1 MKITKGLLQVGVLGL
16 SLLATG
22 VMAAVSESEAAKL
35 GTTLT
40 PMGAE
45 KAGNAAGTI
54 PVWSPQ
60 PKNVGAV
67 DSKGFLADPYAQEQP
82 LFVITAQNVDQ
93 YKDNLAPGQ
102 IAMFKRYPDTF
113 KMKVF
118 PSHRGATVPDDVF
131 AAIKGNATKAKMV
144 AGGNGLENFKTAVPF
159 PIPQNGAEVIWNHIT
174 RYRGG
179 SVQRLVTQA
188 TPQANGSYNLVYF
201 KDQFVFRDNVKKSGA
216 DDTAAKSGDDD
227 EKTGDTSNILFYF
240 KQEVTAPARLAGGVL
255 LVHETLD
262 QVKEPRMAWV
272 YNAGQRRVRRAPQV
286 SYDGPG
292 TAADGLRTSDN
303 LDMYNG
309 APDRYD
315 WKLIGKQEMYI
326 ASDSYKLDDPTLK
339 YTDIIKAGHINQD
352 LARYELRRVW
362 HVTATLKEG
371 QRHIYAKRD
380 FFIDED
386 TWQAA
391 VIDHYDGRGQL
402 WRVAEAHSQ
411 NYYNVQVPWYTL
423 ETLYDLQSGRYLA
436 LGMKNEEK
444 SAYNFKFEA
453 SVSDFSPSALRQS
466 GVR

>member
-1 MKITKGLLQVGVLGL
+1 MKTTIKMLQVGVFGL
-16 SLLATG
+16 SLAAS
-22 VMAAVSESEAAKL
+22 VAMAAVSPSEAAKL
-35 GTTLT
+35 GTSLT

-45 KAGNAAGTI
+45 KAGNADGSI
-54 PVWSPQ
+54 PAWSPL
-60 PKNVGAV
+60 PKNAGAV
-67 DSKGFLADPYAQEQP
+67 DAKGFLADPYASEKP
-82 LFVITAQNVDQ
+82 LFTITAQNVEQ
-93 YKDNLAPGQ
+93 YKDKLAPGQ
-102 IAMFKRYPDTF
+102 YAMFKRYPDSYR
-113 KMKVF
+113 MPVY

-131 AAIKGNATKAKMV
+131 AAIKQNATQTKLI
-144 AGGNGLENFKTAVPF
+144 GNGNGLENFNAAIPF
-159 PIPQNGAEVIWNHIT
+159 PIPQNGVEVIWNHIT

-179 SVQRLVTQA
+179 SVTRLVTQA
-188 TPQANGSYNLVYF
+188 TPQQNGSYSLVYF
-201 KDQFVFRDNVKKSGA
+201 QDQFVFRDKMKDYDPKNPG
-216 DDTAAKSGDDD
+216 
-227 EKTGDTSNILFYF
+227 NILFYF
-240 KQEVTAPARLAGGVL
+240 KQNVTAPARLAGNVL

-262 QVKEPRMAWV
+262 QVAEPRSAWI

-286 SYDGPG
+286 AYDGPG

-315 WKLIGKQEMYI
+315 WKLEGKKEMYI
-326 ASDSYKLDDPTLK
+326 AENAYKLDSPSLK
-339 YTDIIKAGHINQD
+339 YADIIKAGHINQD
-352 LARYELRRVW
+352 LTRYELRRVW
-362 HVTATLKEG
+362 HVVATLKPG

-380 FFIDED
+380 FYIDED

-411 NYYNVQVPWYTL
+411 NYYNYQVPWTTL

-444 SAYNFKFEA
+444 RAYNFGFTA
-453 SVSDFSPSALRQS
+453 TTSDFTQAALRQD

>member
-1 MKITKGLLQVGVLGL
+1 MKITKSLFHAGVLGL
-16 SLLATG
+16 SLLATS
-22 VMAAVSESEAAKL
+22 VMAAVPAAEADKL
-35 GTTLT
+35 GKSLT

-45 KAGNAAGTI
+45 MAGNADGSI
-54 PVWSPQ
+54 PAWKPM
-60 PKNVGAV
+60 PKNAGSV
-67 DSKGFLADPYAQEQP
+67 DSKGFLSNPYASEKP
-82 LFVITAQNVDQ
+82 LFIITAQNVEQ
-93 YKDNLAPGQ
+93 YKDKLAPGQ
-102 IAMFKRYPDTF
+102 YAMFKRYPETF
-113 KMKVF
+113 KMPVY

-131 AAIKGNATKAKMV
+131 AAIKRNATNTNLV
-144 AGGNGLENFKTAVPF
+144 SGGNGLENFETAVPF
-159 PIPQNGAEVIWNHIT
+159 PIPKSGVEVIWNHIT

-179 SVQRLVTQA
+179 SVTRLVTQA
-188 TPQANGSYNLVYF
+188 TPQANGSYSLVYF
-201 KDQFVFRDNVKKSGA
+201 QDQFVFRDKMKDYDPKNPG
-216 DDTAAKSGDDD
+216 
-227 EKTGDTSNILFYF
+227 NILFYF
-240 KQEVTAPARLAGGVL
+240 KQKVTAPARLAGGVL

-262 QVKEPRMAWV
+262 QVKEPRSAWV

-315 WKLIGKQEMYI
+315 WKLEGKKEMYI
-326 ASDSYKLDDPTLK
+326 ASDAYKLDDPNLK

-362 HVTATLKEG
+362 HVVATLKEG

-380 FFIDED
+380 FYIDED

-391 VIDHYDGRGQL
+391 VIDHYDGRNQL
-402 WRVAEAHSQ
+402 WRVAEAHAE
-411 NYYNVQVPWYTL
+411 NYYDKQVPWYAL
-423 ETLYDLQSGRYLA
+423 EALYDLQSGRYLA

-444 SAYNFKFEA
+444 SAYDFGFTA
-453 SVSDFSPSALRQS
+453 TTSDFTPAALRQD

>member
-1 MKITKGLLQVGVLGL
+1 MKITKSLFHAGVLGL
-16 SLLATG
+16 SLLATS
-22 VMAAVSESEAAKL
+22 VMAAVPAAEADKL
-35 GTTLT
+35 GKSLT

-45 KAGNAAGTI
+45 MAGNADGSI
-54 PVWSPQ
+54 PAWKPL
-60 PKNVGAV
+60 PKNAGSV
-67 DSKGFLADPYAQEQP
+67 DSKGFLSNPYASEQP
-82 LFVITAQNVDQ
+82 LFTITAKDVDK
-93 YKDNLAPGQ
+93 YKDKLAPGQ
-102 IAMFKRYPDTF
+102 YAMFKRYPETF
-113 KMKVF
+113 KMPVY

-131 AAIKGNATKAKMV
+131 AAIKKNATSTNLV
-144 AGGNGLENFKTAVPF
+144 SGGNGLENFDTAVPF
-159 PIPQNGAEVIWNHIT
+159 PIPKTGVEVIWNHIT

-179 SVQRLVTQA
+179 SVTRLVTQA
-188 TPQANGSYNLVYF
+188 TPQPNGSYSLVYF
-201 KDQFVFRDNVKKSGA
+201 QDQFVFRDKMKDYDPANPG
-216 DDTAAKSGDDD
+216 
-227 EKTGDTSNILFYF
+227 NILFYF
-240 KQEVTAPARLAGGVL
+240 KQKVTAPARLAGGVL

-262 QVKEPRMAWV
+262 QVKEPRSAWV

-315 WKLIGKQEMYI
+315 WKLEGKKEMYI
-326 ASDSYKLDDPTLK
+326 ASDSYKLDDPKLK
-339 YTDIIKAGHINQD
+339 YSDIIKAGHINQD

-362 HVTATLKEG
+362 HVVATLKEG

-380 FFIDED
+380 FYIDED

-402 WRVAEAHSQ
+402 WRVAEAHAE
-411 NYYNVQVPWYTL
+411 NYYDKQVPWYAL

-444 SAYNFKFEA
+444 SAYDFGFTA
-453 SVSDFSPSALRQS
+453 TTSDFTPAALRQD

>member
-1 MKITKGLLQVGVLGL
+1 MKITKNLVYVAGLGL

-22 VMAAVSESEAAKL
+22 VMAAVPAAEADKL
-35 GTTLT
+35 GKSLT

-45 KAGNAAGTI
+45 MAGNADGSIPSWKPLAKNAGT
-54 PVWSPQ
+54 
-60 PKNVGAV
+60 V
-67 DSKGFLADPYAQEQP
+67 DSKGFLSNPFASEQP
-82 LFVITAQNVDQ
+82 LFTITASNVDK
-93 YKDNLAPGQ
+93 YKEKLAPGQ
-102 IAMFKRYPDTF
+102 YAMFKRYPETF
-113 KMKVF
+113 KMPVYT
-118 PSHRGATVPDDVF
+118 SHRGATVPPEVF
-131 AAIKGNATKAKMV
+131 ASIKRNATNTTLV
-144 AGGNGLENFKTAVPF
+144 SGGNGLENFETAVPF
-159 PIPQNGAEVIWNHIT
+159 PIPKTGVEVIWNHIT

-179 SVQRLVTQA
+179 SVTRLVTQA
-188 TPQANGSYNLVYF
+188 TPQANGSYSLVYF
-201 KDQFVFRDNVKKSGA
+201 KDQFVFRDKMKDFDPKNPGNV
-216 DDTAAKSGDDD
+216 
-227 EKTGDTSNILFYF
+227 LFYF

-262 QVKEPRMAWV
+262 QVKEPRSAWV

-315 WKLIGKQEMYI
+315 WKLEGKKEIYI
-326 ASDSYKLDDPTLK
+326 ASNSYKIDDPKLK
-339 YTDIIKAGHINQD
+339 YVDIIKAGHINQD

-362 HVTATLKEG
+362 HVVATLKEG

-402 WRVAEAHSQ
+402 WRVAEAHAE
-411 NYYNVQVPWYTL
+411 NYYDKQVPWYAL

-444 SAYNFKFEA
+444 QAYDFGFTA
-453 SVSDFSPSALRQS
+453 TTSDFTPAALRQD

>member
-1 MKITKGLLQVGVLGL
+1 MKITKSLFHAGVLGL

-22 VMAAVSESEAAKL
+22 VMAAVPAAEADKL
-35 GTTLT
+35 GKSLT

-45 KAGNAAGTI
+45 MAGNADGSI
-54 PVWSPQ
+54 PAWKPL
-60 PKNVGAV
+60 PKNAGSV
-67 DSKGFLADPYAQEQP
+67 DSKGFLSNPYASEQP
-82 LFVITAQNVDQ
+82 LFTITAKDVDK
-93 YKDNLAPGQ
+93 YKDKLAPGQ
-102 IAMFKRYPDTF
+102 YAMFKRYPETF
-113 KMKVF
+113 KMPVY

-131 AAIKGNATKAKMV
+131 AAIKKNATTTNLV
-144 AGGNGLENFKTAVPF
+144 SGGNGLENFDTAVPF
-159 PIPQNGAEVIWNHIT
+159 PIPKTGVEVIWNHIT

-179 SVQRLVTQA
+179 SVTRLVTQA
-188 TPQANGSYNLVYF
+188 TPQPNGSYSLVYF
-201 KDQFVFRDNVKKSGA
+201 QDQFVFRDKMKDYDPANPG
-216 DDTAAKSGDDD
+216 
-227 EKTGDTSNILFYF
+227 NILFYF
-240 KQEVTAPARLAGGVL
+240 KQKVTAPARLAGGVL

-262 QVKEPRMAWV
+262 QVKEPRSAWV

-303 LDMYNG
+303 LDMFNG

-315 WKLIGKQEMYI
+315 WKLEGKKEMYI
-326 ASDSYKLDDPTLK
+326 ASDSYKLDDPKLK
-339 YTDIIKAGHINQD
+339 YADIIKAGHINQD

-362 HVTATLKEG
+362 HVVATLKEG

-380 FFIDED
+380 FYIDED

-402 WRVAEAHSQ
+402 WRVAEAHAE
-411 NYYNVQVPWYTL
+411 NYYDKQVPWYAL

-436 LGMKNEEK
+436 LSMKNEEK
-444 SAYNFKFEA
+444 SAYDFGFTA
-453 SVSDFSPSALRQS
+453 TTSDFTPAALRQD

>member
-1 MKITKGLLQVGVLGL
+1 MKITKNLLQVGVLGL
-16 SLLATG
+16 SLLASG
-22 VMAAVSESEAAKL
+22 VMAAVSADEAAKL
-35 GTTLT
+35 GTSLT

-45 KAGNAAGTI
+45 KVGNAAGTI
-54 PVWSPQ
+54 PAWAPMA
-60 PKNVGAV
+60 KNIGTV
-67 DSKGFLADPYAQEQP
+67 DSKGFLSDPYASEKP
-82 LFVITAQNVDQ
+82 LFIITAQNVEQ
-93 YKDNLAPGQ
+93 YKDQLAPGQ
-102 IAMFKRYPDTF
+102 YAMFKRYPETF
-113 KMKVF
+113 KMPVY

-131 AAIKGNATKAKMV
+131 AAIKENATKTNLV
-144 AGGNGLENFKTAVPF
+144 SGGNGLENFKTAVPF
-159 PIPQNGAEVIWNHIT
+159 PIPKSGVEVIWNHIT

-179 SVQRLVTQA
+179 SVTRLVTQA
-188 TPQANGSYNLVYF
+188 TPQANGSYSLVYF
-201 KDQFVFRDNVKKSGA
+201 QDQFVFRDKMKDYDPANPG
-216 DDTAAKSGDDD
+216 
-227 EKTGDTSNILFYF
+227 NILFYF
-240 KQEVTAPARLAGGVL
+240 KQKVTAPARLAGGVL

-262 QVKEPRMAWV
+262 QVKEPRSAWV

-315 WKLIGKQEMYI
+315 WKLEGKKEMYI
-326 ASDSYKLDDPTLK
+326 ASDSYKLDSPQLK
-339 YTDIIKAGHINQD
+339 YADIIKAGHINQD

-362 HVTATLKEG
+362 HVVATLKEG

-380 FFIDED
+380 FYIDED

-402 WRVAEAHSQ
+402 WRVAEAHAE
-411 NYYNVQVPWYTL
+411 NYYDKQVPWYAL

-444 SAYNFKFEA
+444 QAYDFGFTA
-453 SVSDFSPSALRQS
+453 TTSDFTPAALRQD

>member
-1 MKITKGLLQVGVLGL
+1 MKITKSLFHAGVLGL
-16 SLLATG
+16 SLLATS
-22 VMAAVSESEAAKL
+22 VMAAVPAAEADKL
-35 GTTLT
+35 GKSLT

-45 KAGNAAGTI
+45 AAGNADGSIPAWKPMPKNAGT
-54 PVWSPQ
+54 
-60 PKNVGAV
+60 V
-67 DSKGFLADPYAQEQP
+67 DSKGFLSDPYASEKP
-82 LFVITAQNVDQ
+82 LFTITAQNVDQ
-93 YKDNLAPGQ
+93 YKDKLAPGQ
-102 IAMFKRYPDTF
+102 YAMFKRYPETF
-113 KMKVF
+113 KMPVY

-131 AAIKGNATKAKMV
+131 AAIKKNATNTELV
-144 AGGNGLENFKTAVPF
+144 SGGNGLKNFETAVPF
-159 PIPQNGAEVIWNHIT
+159 PIPKSGVEVIWNHIT

-179 SVQRLVTQA
+179 SVTRLVTQA
-188 TPQANGSYNLVYF
+188 TPQANGSFSLVYF
-201 KDQFVFRDNVKKSGA
+201 QDQFVFRDKMKDYDPANPG
-216 DDTAAKSGDDD
+216 
-227 EKTGDTSNILFYF
+227 NILFYF
-240 KQEVTAPARLAGGVL
+240 KQKVTAPARLAGGVL

-262 QVKEPRMAWV
+262 QVAEPRSAWV

-315 WKLIGKQEMYI
+315 WKLEGKKEMYI
-326 ASDSYKLDDPTLK
+326 ASDSYKLDDPKLK
-339 YTDIIKAGHINQD
+339 YADIIKAGHINQD

-362 HVTATLKEG
+362 HVVATLKEG

-380 FFIDED
+380 FYIDED

-391 VIDHYDGRGQL
+391 VIDHYDGRNQL

-444 SAYNFKFEA
+444 SAY
-453 SVSDFSPSALRQS
+453 DFGFTATTADFTPNALRQD
-466 GVR
+466 GIR

>member
-1 MKITKGLLQVGVLGL
+1 MKITKSLFHAGVLGL

-22 VMAAVSESEAAKL
+22 VMAAVPAAEADKL
-35 GTTLT
+35 GKSLT

-45 KAGNAAGTI
+45 MAGNTDGSIPAWKPMAKNAG
-54 PVWSPQ
+54 S
-60 PKNVGAV
+60 V
-67 DSKGFLADPYAQEQP
+67 DSKGFLSNPYASEQP
-82 LFVITAQNVDQ
+82 LFTITAKDVDK
-93 YKDNLAPGQ
+93 YKDKLAPGQ
-102 IAMFKRYPDTF
+102 YAMFKRYPETF
-113 KMKVF
+113 KMPVY
-118 PSHRGATVPDDVF
+118 PSHRGATVPDAVF
-131 AAIKGNATKAKMV
+131 AAIKKNATTTNLV
-144 AGGNGLENFKTAVPF
+144 SGGNGLENFDTAVPF
-159 PIPQNGAEVIWNHIT
+159 PIPKTGVEVIWNHIT

-179 SVQRLVTQA
+179 SVTRLVTQA
-188 TPQANGSYNLVYF
+188 TPQPNGSYSLVYF
-201 KDQFVFRDNVKKSGA
+201 QDQFVFRDKMKDYDPANPG
-216 DDTAAKSGDDD
+216 
-227 EKTGDTSNILFYF
+227 NILFYF
-240 KQEVTAPARLAGGVL
+240 KQKVTAPARLAGGVL

-262 QVKEPRMAWV
+262 QVKEPRSAWV

-315 WKLIGKQEMYI
+315 WKLVGKKEMYI
-326 ASDSYKLDDPTLK
+326 ASDSYKLDDPKLK
-339 YTDIIKAGHINQD
+339 YADIIKAGHINQD

-380 FFIDED
+380 FYIDED

-402 WRVAEAHSQ
+402 WRVAEAHAE
-411 NYYNVQVPWYTL
+411 NYYDKQVPWYAL

-444 SAYNFKFEA
+444 SAY
-453 SVSDFSPSALRQS
+453 DFGFTATTGDFTPAALRQD